1 MLLQD
6 KIALVTGASHG
17 IGKAIALA
25 YADAGADIAF
35 SYRGNRDGAEATAQ
49 LIEAKGRRVHFMH
62 AELSEPAQ
70 ATQVALETIE
80 IFGGID
86 VLVNNA
92 GGAVPGELAT
102 LPLES
107 WRYAFDLNVTAA
119 LVASQVAVPQMI
131 KQGKK
136 GSVINISSVHSTHAW
151 PNRGAYGVAK
161 AALNRLTMSMG
172 LEWAPHGIR
181 ANAIAPGYINTSETE
196 AEIARYNA
204 TDNSSAPLIAAQR
217 TAHPSEIA
225 GVALFLASDAA
236 SYITGQTIFADGGV
250 LLPPV
255 TTADFMRGNRIENG
269 FVG

>member
-1 MLLQD
+1 MLQN

-17 IGKAIALA
+17 IGKAIAIA
-25 YADAGADIAF
+25 CADAGADIAF
-35 SYRGNRDGAEATAQ
+35 SYRGNRDGAEATAK
-49 LIEAKGRRVHFMH
+49 LIEAKGRRAHFMH
-62 AELSEPAQ
+62 AELSDPAQ
-70 ATQVALETIE
+70 ATQIVEETIE
-80 IFGGID
+80 VLGGID

-92 GGAVPGELAT
+92 GGGRAGELAS

-119 LVASQVAVPQMI
+119 LVASQVAVQHMI
-131 KQGKK
+131 ERGKK
-136 GSVINISSVHSTHAW
+136 GAVINISSVHSSHAW
-151 PNRGAYGVAK
+151 AGRAAYGVAK

-196 AEIARYNA
+196 AEIARYDA
-204 TDNSSAPLIAAQR
+204 TDNTSAPLITAQR

-225 GVALFLASDAA
+225 NVAVFLASDAA
-236 SYITGQTIFADGGV
+236 SYITGQTIFADGGL

-255 TTADFMRGNRIENG
+255 TTAGFMKGDRSDTG